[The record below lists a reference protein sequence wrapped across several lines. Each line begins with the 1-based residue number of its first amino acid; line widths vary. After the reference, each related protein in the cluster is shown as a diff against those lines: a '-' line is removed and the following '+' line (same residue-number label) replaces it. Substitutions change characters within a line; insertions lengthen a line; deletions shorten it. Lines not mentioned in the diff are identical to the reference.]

1 MLSKPMEQALNKQI
15 NEELFSAYLYLA
27 MTAYF
32 EQANYRGMA
41 SWMKVQ
47 FKEETIHA
55 LKIFD
60 YVHER
65 GGVAKLLAIEQPK
78 ANWTTPLAAF
88 AAALTHE
95 RSITK
100 KIYALVDK
108 AAEEKDHGTANFLQ
122 WFVKE
127 QVEEEASV
135 EPIMKQLEAIGD
147 HLGALYHL
155 DHQLGKRQ

>member
-1 MLSKPMEQALNKQI
+1 MLSKPMELALNKQI

-27 MTAYF
+27 MAAYF
-32 EQANYRGMA
+32 EQGNYRGMA
-41 SWMKVQ
+41 SWMKIQ
-47 FKEETIHA
+47 FKEEMSHA
-55 LKIFD
+55 LKMFD

-65 GGVAKLLAIEQPK
+65 GGAAKLAAIEQPK
-78 ANWTTPLAAF
+78 PTWTSPLAAF
-88 AAALTHE
+88 EAALTHE

-108 AAEEKDHGTANFLQ
+108 ATGEKDHGTANFLQ
-122 WFVKE
+122 WYVKE

-135 EPIMKQLEAIGD
+135 EPIVKQLEAIGD